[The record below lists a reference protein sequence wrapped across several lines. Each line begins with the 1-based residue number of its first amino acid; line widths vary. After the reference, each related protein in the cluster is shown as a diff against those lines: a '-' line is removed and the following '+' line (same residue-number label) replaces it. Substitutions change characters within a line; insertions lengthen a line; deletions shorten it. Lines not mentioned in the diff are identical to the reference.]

1 MNVLNS
7 AQGDFLMLSQTGQWV
22 QFLRTVCLLVFIV
35 QPQQEAFLIP
45 CLLSP
50 TRIVRLFSTFLL
62 HWMFINAC
70 YYHAPEW
77 TRPWLVYKH
86 WAARARVSFI
96 KTWCCSQPPGEYK
109 PKLIPSSKS
118 SGTAEYLQQHQRQMS
133 WLYTISK
140 VWFAGLE
147 LVPTEYETFFL
158 GKETRKCDAELYYY
172 SRTSQSF
179 SFYWGR
185 CKKFSIKGKGKTFT
199 S

>member
-1 MNVLNS
+1 
-7 AQGDFLMLSQTGQWV
+7 MLRIRHGE
-22 QFLRTVCLLVFIV
+22 CLWF
-35 QPQQEAFLIP
+35 
-45 CLLSP
+45 LSP
-50 TRIVRLFSTFLL
+50 TRIARLFSTFFYIECLEM
-62 HWMFINAC
+62 HVTAMPQI
-70 YYHAPEW
+70 APEW

-86 WAARARVSFI
+86 WAAWARVSFI

-118 SGTAEYLQQHQRQMS
+118 SGTAEYLQQHQGQMS

-147 LVPTEYETFFL
+147 LVQTEYETFFL
-158 GKETRKCDAELYYY
+158 GNETRKCDAELFYY